1 MFYVLKPKTI
11 KTELICFNK
20 KVSINDNSYNIFIS
34 YKKKESKKDFILQ
47 TPIMITPFGVSEF
60 GSNKYIDLSFIN
72 MNEDDDIR
80 NLYNKIKEINSHILK
95 HMRYK
100 HKCYKRNFI
109 NSIKQSSGIYPE
121 RIRLS
126 INSRLK
132 IYDKYNQLIDL
143 ESIKSRILTKAL
155 IHVSHIWLN
164 NNKFGIFW
172 NIVQLKTYGKLVLE
186 EFQFLDEDH
195 SQYTIKI
202 PNINTIPPAPPPPPP
217 PPMQGKKY
225 EKYFKMLKMGI
236 KEDAVKQKMIMDN
249 IDPNILD
256 NNPSCDVICVNNNK
270 KQITF
275 NKNNLLSEISGGF
288 KLKPVKSNK
297 IKHKVKKD
305 NNLLVPS
312 LWEIK
317 NKLKNLKKV
326 NKTNKIEN
334 VCIPVK
340 NLLTE
345 IQNGIKLKKII

>member
-34 YKKKESKKDFILQ
+34 YKKNDHKKDFILQ
-47 TPIMITPFGVSEF
+47 TPIMITPFGISEF

-164 NNKFGIFW
+164 NNKFGRALRRAYPNRKVFTQKAIE
-172 NIVQLKTYGKLVLE
+172 IVQSLSKGE
-186 EFQFLDEDH
+186 
-195 SQYTIKI
+195 
-202 PNINTIPPAPPPPPP
+202 
-217 PPMQGKKY
+217 
-225 EKYFKMLKMGI
+225 
-236 KEDAVKQKMIMDN
+236 AVEIEGYK
-249 IDPNILD
+249 P
-256 NNPSCDVICVNNNK
+256 
-270 KQITF
+270 
-275 NKNNLLSEISGGF
+275 LLSKGR
-288 KLKPVKSNK
+288 
-297 IKHKVKKD
+297 
-305 NNLLVPS
+305 
-312 LWEIK
+312 
-317 NKLKNLKKV
+317 
-326 NKTNKIEN
+326 
-334 VCIPVK
+334 
-340 NLLTE
+340 
-345 IQNGIKLKKII
+345 

>member
-34 YKKKESKKDFILQ
+34 YKKNDSKKDFILQ
-47 TPIMITPFGVSEF
+47 TPIMITPFGISEF

-72 MNEDDDIR
+72 MNEDDEIR
-80 NLYNKIKEINSHILK
+80 YLYNKIKEINGHILK

-126 INSRLK
+126 INSQLK

-143 ESIKSRILTKAL
+143 DSIKSRTLTKAL

-186 EFQFLDEDH
+186 EFQFLDEDC

-202 PNINTIPPAPPPPPP
+202 PNINTIPPPPPPPLP
-217 PPMQGKKY
+217 APIQDKKY

-236 KEDAVKQKMIMDN
+236 NENAVKQKMVMDN
-249 IDPNILD
+249 VDPNILD
-256 NNPSCDVICVNNNK
+256 NNPSCDILCINNNK
-270 KQITF
+270 
-275 NKNNLLSEISGGF
+275 NKKFVDSKKNLLSEIKNGF
-288 KLKPVKSNK
+288 KLKSFAKEKKN
-297 IKHKVKKD
+297 IKK
-305 NNLLVPS
+305 NNLLAPS

-326 NKTNKIEN
+326 NNINKPKKLEY
-334 VCIPVK
+334 PVI
-340 NLLTE
+340 NLLTQIHE
-345 IQNGIKLKKII
+345 GIKLKKIN